1 MTIRE
6 STELWE
12 KTVLKSVCMPAAE
25 IPEAVTGKNPSVI
38 SGRCT
43 RGTATASC
51 TVNRS
56 GD

>member
-12 KTVLKSVCMPAAE
+12 KTYLSPYASCSCDSRGRDRE
-25 IPEAVTGKNPSVI
+25 EPECDI
-38 SGRCT
+38 
-43 RGTATASC
+43 RGIATASC

>member
-12 KTVLKSVCMPAAE
+12 STVVKSVRFSAAE
-25 IPEAVTGKNPSVI
+25 IPEAVRGKNPSVT

>member
-12 KTVLKSVCMPAAE
+12 KTYLSPYASCSCDSRGRDRE
-25 IPEAVTGKNPSVI
+25 EPECDIRPVY
-38 SGRCT
+38 
-43 RGTATASC
+43 RGIATASC